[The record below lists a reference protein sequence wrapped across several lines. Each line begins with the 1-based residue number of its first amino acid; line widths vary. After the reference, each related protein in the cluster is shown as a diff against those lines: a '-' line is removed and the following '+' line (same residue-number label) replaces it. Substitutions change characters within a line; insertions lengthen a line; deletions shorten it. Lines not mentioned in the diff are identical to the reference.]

1 MLVLQY
7 IHCAYHPHA
16 SGLVKHTNRILKI
29 SFVKL
34 VQALQMHWH
43 ISLPLVLY
51 LGFTF
56 FGTYKLSP
64 FEIAIGCPVHLGPAS
79 FDSKLMK
86 GEIF

>member
-29 SFVKL
+29 SLAKL
-34 VQALQMHWH
+34 VQALQMHWQ
-43 ISLPLVLY
+43 ISLPSVLLY
-51 LGFTF
+51 LETTF

-64 FEIAIGCPVHLGPAS
+64 FQIVIGCQCTWVL
-79 FDSKLMK
+79 LLLTQN
-86 GEIF
+86 